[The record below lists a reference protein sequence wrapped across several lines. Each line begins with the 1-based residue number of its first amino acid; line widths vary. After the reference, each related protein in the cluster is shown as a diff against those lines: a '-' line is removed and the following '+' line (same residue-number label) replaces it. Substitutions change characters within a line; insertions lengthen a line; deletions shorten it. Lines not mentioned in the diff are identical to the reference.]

1 MGGGISQHEA
11 PAWQNRIASL
21 TDPAVPA
28 VYTVAD
34 MPPVFGAVVEA
45 CKQAQESKPD
55 FDLLKQT
62 FAGSFLP

>member
-1 MGGGISQHEA
+1 
-11 PAWQNRIASL
+11 
-21 TDPAVPA
+21 
-28 VYTVAD
+28 

-45 CKQAQESKPD
+45 CKQAQGSKPD